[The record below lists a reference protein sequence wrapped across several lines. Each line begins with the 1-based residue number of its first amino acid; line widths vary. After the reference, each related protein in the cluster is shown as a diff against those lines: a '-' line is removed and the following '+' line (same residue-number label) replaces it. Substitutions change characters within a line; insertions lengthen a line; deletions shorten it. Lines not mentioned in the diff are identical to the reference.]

1 MGIFLSPEEGGCKC
15 GAPPDWGLLSLGG
28 QRSPDHLEEEGRSQA
43 SGHLHPP
50 YSPHHTP
57 RLCPTEVPAA
67 TLPWAH
73 SLCLFPPPSALLSS
87 FCPCPVIFSL
97 GSLVQDF
104 LPLPSSLGPVLRRCL
119 QPTPPKPLTQPF
131 HQVWL
136 PSHTLISACHPIL
149 GAYFSGFL
157 IYHLCL
163 SQLLPGPSGSFSS
176 P

>member
-1 MGIFLSPEEGGCKC
+1 MGHPLTGVFSVW
-15 GAPPDWGLLSLGG
+15 GASVPLITWRKKVEAKPL
-28 QRSPDHLEEEGRSQA
+28 A
-43 SGHLHPP
+43 TCTPP